1 MGFHFTVIYNI
12 AIITI
17 FAKVA
22 MYFNKWWI
30 ALFGLLAIASYKET
44 RENAKNDLHEED
56 KTDGGTEE

>member
-12 AIITI
+12 VVVAI

-44 RENAKNDLHEED
+44 RESPKNALNEED
-56 KTDGGTEE
+56 KADGGTEE